1 MLRNIAVKM
10 QYFLLLSLLL
20 PFICG
25 CQGGGGG
32 SGSGA
37 NGASS
42 LSDSSSAFF
51 FDSSDGSG
59 SSGGS
64 GGSSGGGDS
73 IAKIHNPEPASMLL
87 LGSGLMAMRLNRR
100 KRIS

>member
-1 MLRNIAVKM
+1 M

-37 NGASS
+37 NGAAGLPEQSS
-42 LSDSSSAFF
+42 GFISG
-51 FDSSDGSG
+51 SSDGSG
-59 SSGGS
+59 SSGG
-64 GGSSGGGDS
+64 GNGGGDS